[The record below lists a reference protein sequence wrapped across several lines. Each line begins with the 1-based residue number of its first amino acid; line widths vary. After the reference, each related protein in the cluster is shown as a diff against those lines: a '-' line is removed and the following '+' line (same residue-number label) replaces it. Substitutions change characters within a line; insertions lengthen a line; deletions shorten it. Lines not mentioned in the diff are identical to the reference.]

1 MLTHDDVQQL
11 LHLVDQLIASETET
25 EVNAC
30 FERAVHMM
38 NERGVMLDL

>member
-1 MLTHDDVQQL
+1 MLTHDDVQQI

-30 FERAVHMM
+30 FEKALHVMS
-38 NERGVMLDL
+38 ERGLVVEF